1 MKFLIILVFL
11 YLLVRMRRRL
21 GSFLS
26 QMVPPTYLMIGGLM
40 ATFGALQGW
49 EEALTFEVVVVTG
62 LGLLIAVWGIDLW
75 RKGSGR

>member
-1 MKFLIILVFL
+1 
-11 YLLVRMRRRL
+11 
-21 GSFLS
+21 
-26 QMVPPTYLMIGGLM
+26 M

-49 EEALTFEVVVVTG
+49 EEALTFEIVVVTG

>member
-1 MKFLIILVFL
+1 
-11 YLLVRMRRRL
+11 
-21 GSFLS
+21 
-26 QMVPPTYLMIGGLM
+26 MVPPTYLMIGGLM